1 MTSGRDGSLVVH
13 RPSQT
18 RDAAPDGVT
27 NGDVPLRVGER
38 ECAAHSPTRNA
49 VDCTRVEISPLVLS
63 FKLAWHLVF
72 RLTPPERL
80 VSEGLRR
87 PAPACADLRRPALAR
102 VSLRRSWL

>member
-49 VDCTRVEISPLVLS
+49 VDCTRVAISPLVLS

-72 RLTPPERL
+72 RLTAA
-80 VSEGLRR
+80 GM
-87 PAPACADLRRPALAR
+87 ACVLKFRTGVPLIPT
-102 VSLRRSWL
+102 LL

>member
-49 VDCTRVEISPLVLS
+49 VDCTRVAIFPLVLS
-63 FKLAWHLVF
+63 FKAA
-72 RLTPPERL
+72 PELSIALFMPRQR
-80 VSEGLRR
+80 GLRG
-87 PAPACADLRRPALAR
+87 APSPTYLGYP
-102 VSLRRSWL
+102 S